1 MLLRVPVMLGVWATK
16 TTQCMGMLALYDVC
30 MHAVVASK
38 HRRRGGHTFC
48 AGYSRRP
55 ISSFKHSA
63 AVSYAHVERF
73 VLERKLRH
81 TCRFDFIKQV
91 PPPTP
96 HYSGPSDISSAKSVL
111 SDI

>member
-1 MLLRVPVMLGVWATK
+1 MCK
-16 TTQCMGMLALYDVC
+16 CALYDVC

-48 AGYSRRP
+48 AGYSCRP
-55 ISSFKHSA
+55 ISSFKHTA

-96 HYSGPSDISSAKSVL
+96 HYRGPSDVSLVNFVL
-111 SDI
+111 SDICLLYTSDAADE